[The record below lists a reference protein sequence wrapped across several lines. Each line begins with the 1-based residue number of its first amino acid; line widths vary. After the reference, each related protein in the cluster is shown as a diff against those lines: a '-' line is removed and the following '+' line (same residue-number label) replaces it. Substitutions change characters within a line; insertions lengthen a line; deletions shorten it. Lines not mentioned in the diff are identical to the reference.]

1 MDRQGTETR
10 RRLGVWPIAALLGI
24 VVTMS
29 AARTTIG
36 RCKQGPGTGAWRALA
51 LHGAVAFGLV
61 AGLAQPAAAARV
73 HVRARSH
80 MQLQAVARPNG
91 AQIRGSL
98 RDQRGD
104 PIAGAAVAV
113 HTVDGEGRGAP
124 RSQLAVTAADGSFAV
139 SVPAPAEDG
148 APNAIH
154 AEATYA
160 GDASHGE
167 AQAEL
172 LADLGK
178 AAAQVQVTLAS
189 SRWNLGGQAW
199 SVTATVRSDGEALP
213 ALPLALRIDGKQ
225 VLEMRTDSTGAAQA
239 SLAVSAVG
247 GPGNHRATV
256 ELAPTDRLNGAADE
270 VRFSVVDTVDVE
282 LQVQPSREGQ
292 ACGSD
297 DWCLTGTARR
307 HGEAHVHGNAAVT
320 IYADKQIIGTLVT
333 DDLGRFAAVLRSEAL
348 ERYAHAYKVEIA
360 AQVAGG
366 RPFVDD
372 GWSPVLTLELPQG
385 PAWREWLAAGAVAA
399 LLVGAGLRALWRRR
413 QERLLRRELEDS
425 AAGLHGDA
433 IVYGQQGAQE
443 SVRLSGTVRH
453 GETGR
458 PMAAEIWLE
467 RGDMRV
473 DVPCPQGQFLLESVA
488 EGAWTLRLRAA
499 DHELLSADMQVP
511 HDGRYDGC
519 TLQPTSCR
527 AVVRGSL
534 AEAVRKASGRG
545 VDWGRETPRQVE
557 PRWARHLRRGH
568 MEVRDAVRVS
578 ERALYGQRTD
588 EQLVVDVKDALGRV
602 EEAQK

>member
-1 MDRQGTETR
+1 MASVAMGF
-10 RRLGVWPIAALLGI
+10 
-24 VVTMS
+24 
-29 AARTTIG
+29 
-36 RCKQGPGTGAWRALA
+36 
-51 LHGAVAFGLV
+51 AVAW
-61 AGLAQPAAAARV
+61 AGAATARAARV

-80 MQLQAVARPNG
+80 LQLQAVARPNG
-91 AQIRGSL
+91 AQVRGSL

-104 PIAGAAVAV
+104 PIGGAAVAV

-139 SVPAPAEDG
+139 AVPGQEG
-148 APNAIH
+148 ATTSIH

-178 AAAQVQVTLAS
+178 AAALVKVTLAS
-189 SRWNLGGQAW
+189 SRWQLAGPAW
-199 SVTATVRSDGEALP
+199 SVTATARSDGEALP

-225 VLEMRTDSTGAAQA
+225 VLEMRTDASGTAQA
-239 SLAVSAVG
+239 SLAVAALG
-247 GPGNHRATV
+247 GLGNHRASV
-256 ELAPTDRLNGAADE
+256 ELAPTDRLNGADDE
-270 VRFSVVDTVDVE
+270 VRFAVVDTVDVQ
-282 LQVQPSREGQ
+282 LQVQAGREGQ

-307 HGEAHVHGNAAVT
+307 HGEPKPHSNAAVT

-333 DDLGRFAAVLRSEAL
+333 DELGRFAAVLRSEAL
-348 ERYAHAYKVEIA
+348 ERYAHAGKIEIA

-372 GWSPVLTLELPQG
+372 GWSPVLPLELPQG
-385 PAWREWLAAGAVAA
+385 PAWREWLAAGAVAF
-399 LLVGAGLRALWRRR
+399 LLIGAGLRALWRRR

-433 IVYGQQGAQE
+433 IVYGRQGALE
-443 SVRLSGTVRH
+443 SRKLSGSVRH

-458 PMAAEIWLE
+458 PVAAEIWLE
-467 RGDMRV
+467 RGDQRV
-473 DVPCPQGQFLLESVA
+473 DVPCPQGHFALEA
-488 EGAWTLRLRAA
+488 APDGAWTLRLRAA
-499 DHELLSADMQVP
+499 DHELLTAEVLVP

-568 MEVRDAVRVS
+568 LEVREAVRTS

-588 EQLVVDVKDALGRV
+588 EKVVVDVKDALGRV

>member
-1 MDRQGTETR
+1 M
-10 RRLGVWPIAALLGI
+10 WPIAALLGI
-24 VVTMS
+24 VVSMS
-29 AARTTIG
+29 AVRGTIG
-36 RCKQGPGTGAWRALA
+36 RHSQGIRPRIWRGLA
-51 LHGAVAFGLV
+51 AQVAVAI
-61 AGLAQPAAAARV
+61 GLAAALSQPARAARV

-80 MQLQAVARPNG
+80 LQLQAVARPSG
-91 AQIRGSL
+91 AQIRGNL

-104 PIAGAAVAV
+104 PIGGAAVAV

-124 RSQLAVTAADGSFAV
+124 RSQLAVTAVDGSFAV
-139 SVPAPAEDG
+139 SVPSPSGDG
-148 APNAIH
+148 AAQSIH

-172 LADLGK
+172 MADLGK
-178 AAAQVQVTLAS
+178 AAAQVKVTLAS
-189 SRWNLGGQAW
+189 TRWNRAGPAW
-199 SVTATVRSDGEALP
+199 SVTANATSDGEVLP
-213 ALPLALRIDGKQ
+213 AVPLALRIDGKQ
-225 VLEMRTDSTGAAQA
+225 VLEMRTDSTGTAQA
-239 SLAVSAVG
+239 SLAVGSVG
-247 GPGNHRATV
+247 GLGNHVATV
-256 ELAPTDRLNGAADE
+256 ELAPTDRLNGALDE
-270 VRFSVVDTVDVE
+270 VRFSLVDAVDVQI
-282 LQVQPSREGQ
+282 QVQPGREGQ

-297 DWCLTGTARR
+297 DWCLSGTARR
-307 HGEAHVHGNAAVT
+307 QGEARPHGTAAVT

-333 DDLGRFAAVLRSEAL
+333 DEQGRFAAVLRSEAL
-348 ERYAHAYKVEIA
+348 ERYARAGKVEIA

-372 GWSPVLTLELPQG
+372 GWSPVLSLALPQG
-385 PAWREWLAAGAVAA
+385 PAWREWLAAGAVG
-399 LLVGAGLRALWRRR
+399 LLLLGAGLRALWRQR
-413 QERLLRRELEDS
+413 QARLLRRELEDS

-433 IVYGQQGAQE
+433 IVFGQQSAQP
-443 SVRLSGTVRH
+443 SFRLSGSVRH

-458 PMAAEIWLE
+458 WMGAEIWLE
-467 RGDMRV
+467 RGDLRV
-473 DVPCPQGQFLLESVA
+473 DVPCPQGQFALDALA
-488 EGAWTLRLRAA
+488 EGDWTLRVRAA
-499 DHELLSADMQVP
+499 DHELLSAELQMP
-511 HDGRYDGC
+511 HDGRYEGC

-557 PRWARHLRRGH
+557 PRWARYLRRGH
-568 MEVRDAVRVS
+568 LEVREAVRVS